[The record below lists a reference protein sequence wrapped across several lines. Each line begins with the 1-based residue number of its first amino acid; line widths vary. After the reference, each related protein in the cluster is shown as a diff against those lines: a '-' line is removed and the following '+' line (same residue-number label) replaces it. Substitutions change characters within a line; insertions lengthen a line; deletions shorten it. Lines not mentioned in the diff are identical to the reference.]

1 MLEIQNLSVNFSS
14 SGDTAAVQDVSFAV
28 ENGHTTVMVGETGSG
43 KSVLLLAILRLLPP
57 TACVSGK
64 VLLDGADLL
73 AVPEKKMTK
82 IRGAR
87 IGYVPQGGGGS
98 MNPLLR
104 VGLQVG
110 EPLMEHR
117 GYSKTQAIE
126 ASVSLLREFQL
137 GDEEK
142 LVRAYPHQLSGGMR
156 QRAMIAMGV
165 AADAEVLF
173 ADEPTKGLDQDRVDL
188 VVDAFDRL
196 EEKTILCVTHDL
208 AFAEQV
214 ADDICVMYAA
224 YLMETCSKEDFFSD
238 PLHPYSKALLLSQPK
253 YGLQCEIGF
262 APPREAGDRT
272 GCPFYGSCPD
282 RMECCREKPPMVE
295 LGARKVRCWRYAN

>member
-1 MLEIQNLSVNFSS
+1 MLEIRNLSVSFSS
-14 SGDTAAVQDVSFAV
+14 SGETAAVQDVSFVAAK
-28 ENGHTTVMVGETGSG
+28 GHTTAMVGETGSG

-57 TACVSGK
+57 TACVTGQA
-64 VLLDGADLL
+64 LLDGVDLL
-73 AVPEKKMTK
+73 ALPERAMAR
-82 IRGAR
+82 IRGAK

-117 GYSKTQAIE
+117 GYTRQMATE
-126 ASVSLLREFQL
+126 AAVSLLREFEL

-142 LVRAYPHQLSGGMR
+142 LIRAYPHQLSGGMR

-165 AADAEVLF
+165 AADAGVLL
-173 ADEPTKGLDQDRVDL
+173 ADEPTKGLDQERVDL
-188 VVDAFDRL
+188 VVEAFARL
-196 EEKTILCVTHDL
+196 RDKTVLCVTHDL
-208 AFAEQV
+208 SFAEQV

-224 YLMETCSKEDFFSD
+224 HLVEICPSEFFFSR

-262 APPREAGDRT
+262 APPRETGDKT
-272 GCPFYGSCPD
+272 GCPFYESCPE
-282 RMECCREKPPMVE
+282 RMERCRKKPPMVE
-295 LGARKVRCWRYAN
+295 LGERRVRCWQYEN